1 MKKSLCLLIIA
12 ISLLFTSCATIMTGT
27 DQKLSFNSNVPNA
40 KVYIDGQYR
49 GTTPI
54 ILSLKTKDSHDIRIE
69 APGFA
74 PYSNVIQKKVT
85 GWVWGNILFGGI
97 IGVGIDVITGGLYV
111 FNQDNITGSL
121 VKVPVGQLKR
131 K

>member
-1 MKKSLCLLIIA
+1 MKKGLYLLIIT
-12 ISLLFTSCATIMTGT
+12 ISLLFTSCATLMTGT

-49 GTTPI
+49 GATPI

-69 APGFA
+69 APGFI

-85 GWVWGNILFGGI
+85 GWVWGNIAFGGI
-97 IGVGIDVITGGLYV
+97 IGLGIDAITGGLYV
-111 FNQDNITGSL
+111 FDTDNVTGSL

>member
-74 PYSNVIQKKVT
+74 PYSNVIQKRVT
-85 GWVWGNILFGGI
+85 GWVWGNIIFGGI

-131 K
+131 N